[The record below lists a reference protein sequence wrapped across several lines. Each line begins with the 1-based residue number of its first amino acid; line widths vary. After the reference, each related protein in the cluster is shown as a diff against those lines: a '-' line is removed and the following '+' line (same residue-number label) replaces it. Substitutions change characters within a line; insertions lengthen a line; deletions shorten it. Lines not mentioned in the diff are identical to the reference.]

1 MIEDTPS
8 LLLGPAIRHD
18 AILARAFGA
27 AAAREGQ
34 DGAVFLAS
42 LRAGDSAT
50 HSAFRYALAQEFC
63 RYVSGLGSTFR
74 AVYVY
79 GSTMD
84 GRTRPSSDVD
94 IIAWVARKSDT
105 ADSLLLRLDRLVTQG
120 YRTLTG
126 CSSLRRLFDIHLI
139 DDEDVELNR
148 GYGAVV
154 RSVWTAPVCL
164 WRR

>member
-1 MIEDTPS
+1 M
-8 LLLGPAIRHD
+8 
-18 AILARAFGA
+18 
-27 AAAREGQ
+27 
-34 DGAVFLAS
+34 
-42 LRAGDSAT
+42 

-94 IIAWVARKSDT
+94 IIAWVGRKSDT
-105 ADSLLLRLDRLVTQG
+105 AESLLLRLDRLLTQG

-126 CSSLRRLFDIHLI
+126 CSSLRCLFDIHLV
-139 DDEDVELNR
+139 DDEDIELNR

>member
-1 MIEDTPS
+1 MIGSTPS

-18 AILARAFGA
+18 GILARALGA

-34 DGAVFLAS
+34 DSPGFLAS

-94 IIAWVARKSDT
+94 IIAWVSRKSDIVE
-105 ADSLLLRLDRLVTQG
+105 SLLLRLDRLLTEG
-120 YRTLTG
+120 YRTLTRA
-126 CSSLRRLFDIHLI
+126 SLRRLFDIHLV
-139 DDEDVELNR
+139 DDEDVELGR
-148 GYGAVV
+148 DYGSVI

>member
-1 MIEDTPS
+1 
-8 LLLGPAIRHD
+8 
-18 AILARAFGA
+18 
-27 AAAREGQ
+27 
-34 DGAVFLAS
+34 
-42 LRAGDSAT
+42 
-50 HSAFRYALAQEFC
+50 
-63 RYVSGLGSTFR
+63 
-74 AVYVY
+74 
-79 GSTMD
+79 MD

>member
-1 MIEDTPS
+1 VIESTPS
-8 LLLGPAIRHD
+8 LLLGPAVRY
-18 AILARAFGA
+18 AGILARAFGV
-27 AAAREGQ
+27 AAARNGR
-34 DGAVFLAS
+34 DGSGFLDA
-42 LRAGDSAT
+42 LRAGDPGA

-84 GRTRPSSDVD
+84 GRTQPSSDVD
-94 IIAWVARKSDT
+94 IIAWVGRKSDMVE
-105 ADSLLLRLDRLVTQG
+105 SLLLRLDRVLTHG
-120 YRTLTG
+120 YRVLTG
-126 CSSLRRLFDIHLI
+126 CSSLRRLFDIHLV
-139 DDEDVELNR
+139 DDEDVDLSR

>member
-1 MIEDTPS
+1 MIESTPS
-8 LLLGPAIRHD
+8 LLLGPAVRHD
-18 AILARAFGA
+18 GILARALGT
-27 AAAREGQ
+27 AAARVGQ
-34 DGAVFLAS
+34 DGQGFVAS
-42 LRAGDSAT
+42 LRAGDPGT

-63 RYVSGLGSTFR
+63 RYVSGLGATFR

-94 IIAWVARKSDT
+94 IIAWVRRKSDT
-105 ADSLLLRLDRLVTQG
+105 VESLLVRLNRLLTEG
-120 YRTLTG
+120 YKTLVG
-126 CSSLRRLFDIHLI
+126 CSSLRSLFDIHLV
-139 DDEDVELNR
+139 DDEDIDCGR
-148 GYGAVV
+148 DYGSVI

>member
-1 MIEDTPS
+1 VIESTPS
-8 LLLGPAIRHD
+8 LLLGPTVRHD
-18 AILARAFGA
+18 GILARALGTA
-27 AAAREGQ
+27 GAREGCSAQ
-34 DGAVFLAS
+34 RFLAD
-42 LRAGDSAT
+42 LRAGDPGA

-63 RYVSGLGSTFR
+63 TYVSGLGSAFQ

-94 IIAWVARKSDT
+94 IIAWVERKSDT
-105 ADSLLLRLDRLVTQG
+105 VESLLWRLNRLLTQG

-126 CSSLRRLFDIHLI
+126 CTSLRSLFDIHLV
-139 DDEDVELNR
+139 DNEDVELGR
-148 GYGAVV
+148 GYGSVI

>member
-1 MIEDTPS
+1 MIESTPS

-18 AILARAFGA
+18 GVLARALGA
-27 AAAREGQ
+27 AAARQGQ
-34 DGAVFLAS
+34 DSHGFLAS

-50 HSAFRYALAQEFC
+50 HAAFRYALAQEFC
-63 RYVSGLGSTFR
+63 RYVSGLGPTFR

-84 GRTRPSSDVD
+84 GCTRPSSDVD
-94 IIAWVARKSDT
+94 IIAWVGRKSDT
-105 ADSLLLRLDRLVTQG
+105 AESLLLRLDRHLTQG
-120 YRTLTG
+120 YRMLTG
-126 CSSLRRLFDIHLI
+126 CSSLRRLFDIHLV
-139 DDEDVELNR
+139 DDEDIELNR

-154 RSVWTAPVCL
+154 RSVWTAPLCL